1 MDINMEAAII
11 ILLAV
16 LIICVMCVLVLV
28 IKNGSHTDDSA
39 RVFSEVIS
47 ENQKSI
53 GTMQSERFTHMDGE
67 LKAMRRSI
75 DAHLAEI
82 YRSMG
87 DISSLTSGVNDLR
100 RVLTNVKTRGILG
113 EIQLGAILEEILA
126 PEQYDANVATI
137 PGSRNVVEFAV
148 KLPHE
153 EEGFVYLPIDSKFP
167 LDAYSALLD
176 AYDEDDT
183 AAVEAAAKILVQRIK
198 LFAKDIHT
206 KYVEPPY
213 TTDFAVMF
221 LPTESLYLEAVKRGL
236 IETLQR
242 DYKICLAGPSTM
254 AALLNSLQ
262 MGFRTLALEKRA
274 SEVWRVLGEVK
285 SEFEKFGGVLEN
297 MQKHVNAVSNDL
309 ENLTGVRMRAMERK
323 LRDVEKMEREEQ

>member
-1 MDINMEAAII
+1 MEIAII

-28 IKNGSHTDDSA
+28 IKNGSRTNDGA
-39 RVFSEVIS
+39 RMFSEIVS
-47 ENQKSI
+47 ENQRNI
-53 GTMQSERFTHMDGE
+53 GTMQTERFTRMDGE
-67 LKAMRRSI
+67 LKAMRVSI

-82 YRSMG
+82 YKGMG
-87 DISSLTSGVNDLR
+87 DISALSSGVNDLR

-137 PGSRNVVEFAV
+137 PLSRNVVEFAV

-167 LDAYSALLD
+167 LDAYNALLS
-176 AYDEDDT
+176 AYEDGEAAEIE
-183 AAVEAAAKILVQRIK
+183 AAVKILVQRIK
-198 LFAKDIHT
+198 QFAKDIHT

-213 TTDFAVMF
+213 TTDFAIMF

-242 DYKICLAGPSTM
+242 EYKICLTGPSTM

-285 SEFEKFGGVLEN
+285 SEFEKFGGVLEA
-297 MQKHVNAVSNDL
+297 MQKHLNSVNNDL
-309 ENLTGVRMRAMERK
+309 DNLLGVRLRAMERK
-323 LRDVEKMEREEQ
+323 LRDVEKTRENDE

>member
-1 MDINMEAAII
+1 MEIAII

-16 LIICVMCVLVLV
+16 LIICVMCILVLV
-28 IKNGSHTDDSA
+28 IKNGSRTNDGA
-39 RVFSEVIS
+39 RMFSEIVS
-47 ENQKSI
+47 ENQRNI
-53 GTMQSERFTHMDGE
+53 GTMQTERFTRMDGE
-67 LKAMRRSI
+67 LKAMRASI

-82 YRSMG
+82 YKGMG
-87 DISSLTSGVNDLR
+87 DISSLSSGVNDLR

-137 PGSRNVVEFAV
+137 PLSRNVVEFAV

-167 LDAYSALLD
+167 LDAYNTLLSA
-176 AYDEDDT
+176 YEDGEAAEIE
-183 AAVEAAAKILVQRIK
+183 AAVKILVQRIK
-198 LFAKDIHT
+198 QFAKDIHT

-213 TTDFAVMF
+213 TTDFAIMF

-242 DYKICLAGPSTM
+242 EYKICLTGPSTM

-285 SEFEKFGGVLEN
+285 SEFEKFGGVLEA
-297 MQKHVNAVSNDL
+297 MQKHLNSVNNDL
-309 ENLTGVRMRAMERK
+309 DNLLGVRMRAMERK
-323 LRDVEKMEREEQ
+323 LRDIEKNNETDIEL

>member
-1 MDINMEAAII
+1 MEIAII

-28 IKNGSHTDDSA
+28 IKNGSRTDDGA
-39 RVFSEVIS
+39 RMFSEIVS
-47 ENQKSI
+47 ENQKNI
-53 GTMQSERFTHMDGE
+53 GSMQSERFTRMDGE
-67 LKAMRRSI
+67 LKAMRVSI

-100 RVLTNVKTRGILG
+100 RVLTNVKTRGTLG
-113 EIQLGAILEEILA
+113 EIQLGSILEEILA
-126 PEQYDANVATI
+126 PEQYDVNVATI
-137 PGSRNVVEFAV
+137 PLRRNVVEFAV

-183 AAVEAAAKILVQRIK
+183 TAIEAAAKILVQRIK

-274 SEVWRVLGEVK
+274 SEVWRVLAEVK

-297 MQKHVNAVSNDL
+297 MQKHVNAVNNDL

-323 LRDVEKMEREEQ
+323 LRDVEKIHDTDE